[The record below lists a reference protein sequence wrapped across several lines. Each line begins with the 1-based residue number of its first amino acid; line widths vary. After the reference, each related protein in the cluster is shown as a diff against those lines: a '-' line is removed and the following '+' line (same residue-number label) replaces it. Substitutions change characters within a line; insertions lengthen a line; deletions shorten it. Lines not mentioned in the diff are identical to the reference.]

1 MSKLEYPYR
10 CKQKP
15 LAKPRMCRKK
25 SGTTRVCVFTMKRG
39 QRASMCGGRERERER
54 DREKERG
61 KRSELY
67 ALLFQCYTYSLL
79 CSSKSEGC
87 RIKVVMFISYLY
99 VYVKYPTLYA
109 NGYIRE
115 KEKILW
121 LILQLSLQ
129 TDVLL

>member
-54 DREKERG
+54 EREMKTIR
-61 KRSELY
+61 
-67 ALLFQCYTYSLL
+67 AL
-79 CSSKSEGC
+79 CSTFSMLH
-87 RIKVVMFISYLY
+87 IFVVMLE
-99 VYVKYPTLYA
+99 
-109 NGYIRE
+109 RR
-115 KEKILW
+115 
-121 LILQLSLQ
+121 
-129 TDVLL
+129 